1 MGPASAHSAFGLSQ
15 DLEFFVLLLTTPI
28 SWSFVNRVTTVDYSC
43 VIEMIGVQKWRHAL
57 CGFWTD
63 LKCSGED
70 DEVKEMN
77 PVALPNSNDN
87 KTTEEKREDELWI
100 RQMDRKR

>member
-1 MGPASAHSAFGLSQ
+1 M
-15 DLEFFVLLLTTPI
+15 
-28 SWSFVNRVTTVDYSC
+28 
-43 VIEMIGVQKWRHAL
+43 
-57 CGFWTD
+57 
-63 LKCSGED
+63 KCSGED